1 MVARLKK
8 RGISQGEIQKRL
20 EAQATDIDRE
30 SIADSVISNDASEE
44 NLYSQVESIWNKLK
58 ILNSNKP

>member
-1 MVARLKK
+1 LKK
-8 RGISQGEIQKRL
+8 RGISQIEIHKRL
-20 EAQATDIDRE
+20 EAQATDVERE

-44 NLYSQVESIWNKLK
+44 KLYSQVESIWNKLK